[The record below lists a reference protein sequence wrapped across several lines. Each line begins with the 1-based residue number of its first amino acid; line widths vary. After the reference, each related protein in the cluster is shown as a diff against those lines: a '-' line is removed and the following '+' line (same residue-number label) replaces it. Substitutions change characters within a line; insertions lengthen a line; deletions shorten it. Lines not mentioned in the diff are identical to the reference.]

1 MFGKS
6 MMAGAVLLAAL
17 ALPAT
22 AQSWKPIGVDPAAYS
37 LQIISDLET
46 RGAEHI
52 VKSLADSMGLS
63 ENSTAVLISQ
73 FKPFEKAKA
82 KTSGIVVDRSF
93 NDLIRT
99 IIVYTYG
106 INTSTPFIYF
116 QFTYKMTD
124 KGWMISNMNFK
135 SEVQAAFPA
144 EMLNY
149 IR

>member
-6 MMAGAVLLAAL
+6 MVAGMAFLATL
-17 ALPAT
+17 ALPAA

-46 RGAEHI
+46 RGAEHVI
-52 VKSLADSMGLS
+52 GNLAEKMGLS
-63 ENSTAVLISQ
+63 ASSTALLTAQ
-73 FKPFEKAKA
+73 FKPFEKSKA

-106 INTSTPFIYF
+106 INKDAPFIYF
-116 QFTYKMTD
+116 QFTYKKTD
-124 KGWMISNMNFK
+124 AGWMISNMNFK
-135 SEVQAAFPA
+135 SETQAPFPA